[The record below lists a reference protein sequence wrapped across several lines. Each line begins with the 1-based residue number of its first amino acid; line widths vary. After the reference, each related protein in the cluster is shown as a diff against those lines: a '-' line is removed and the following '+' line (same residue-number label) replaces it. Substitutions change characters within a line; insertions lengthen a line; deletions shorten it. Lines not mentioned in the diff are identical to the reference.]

1 MSPADN
7 ANALVRI
14 HIPSGIRL
22 KTERELIYE
31 TNQKFGNAAVFNAAW
46 TDHIYRYYYPVE
58 WEATECDH
66 SHDMGNR

>member
-1 MSPADN
+1 MKA
-7 ANALVRI
+7 
-14 HIPSGIRL
+14 
-22 KTERELIYE
+22 ERDLPHE

>member
-1 MSPADN
+1 MKA
-7 ANALVRI
+7 
-14 HIPSGIRL
+14 
-22 KTERELIYE
+22 ERKLIYE